1 MGKWDGTG
9 QGQVKGRGKD
19 MGSFDKVLLTGG
31 NHIIINRKGTGGNRL
46 IYPNLSTLLT
56 LSLCRSY
63 RDPTP
68 SLFSKEV
75 KSKQCSNCGVI
86 LRYGT

>member
-1 MGKWDGTG
+1 
-9 QGQVKGRGKD
+9 
-19 MGSFDKVLLTGG
+19 
-31 NHIIINRKGTGGNRL
+31 
-46 IYPNLSTLLT
+46 LSTLLT

-75 KSKQCSNCGVI
+75 KSKQSISCCVI
-86 LRYGT
+86 LRYGTWFRSSSSKSLFASLNSKILSAPFAPKHVAFYFVVYACMQQFW